1 MTKVNEIEN
10 CMNNSNAVIT
20 PADETGNTIYVPTY
34 RTSTSS
40 KLSQFIVYFL
50 PEDCKVRTRADF
62 YYVTALAFL
71 CATFLFPPC
80 IAGAI
85 ACVVKAKQQ
94 KGGNQ

>member
-34 RTSTSS
+34 RISTGS
-40 KLSQFIVYFL
+40 KPSPFIAYFL
-50 PEDCKVRTRADF
+50 PEDCKVRTSADF

-80 IAGAI
+80 IVGTI

>member
-1 MTKVNEIEN
+1 MRTKE
-10 CMNNSNAVIT
+10 
-20 PADETGNTIYVPTY
+20 PTGTHYVPAH
-34 RTSTSS
+34 RTTTDG
-40 KLSQFIVYFL
+40 KLSQFIAYFL

-71 CATFLFPPC
+71 CATFFFYPC